1 MTGAQ
6 DHTGSISV
14 IELYRHALER
24 RGYLADASQM
34 QAAERLQQLHEEWTG
49 YKARRRTA
57 LRKLLVRPSLPRG
70 VYLWGAVGRGKSFLL
85 DSFFSCVPVE
95 RKRRVHFHDFM
106 RDVHRQLAELKG
118 REDPLDALAGRIARR
133 WRLICFDEYHVNDIA
148 DAMILARLLERTLA
162 RGVVYCMTSNYVPD
176 ALYRDGLKRENCL
189 PAITLLKQHMDV
201 LQVDGGVDYRLRTLE
216 QVKVYHTPLGEA
228 TDAALAETFHRIAE
242 TADEDAAEL
251 EVQGRVLPAL
261 HRAGGL
267 AWFDFMALCGYGRSQ
282 HDYLELAGRFHTVIV
297 SGIPR
302 MGSEL
307 ADEARRFTLLVD
319 VFYDKGVKLI
329 VSAES
334 PPGSLLKREE
344 ARRYARIRTMMFEF
358 DRTASRLAEMQTRR
372 YLEQPRRES

>member
-1 MTGAQ
+1 MTREQ
-6 DHTGSISV
+6 DPIGSMSV

-34 QAAERLQQLHEEWTG
+34 QAVERLQQLYEEWTT
-49 YKARRRTA
+49 YKARRGTA
-57 LRKLLVRPSLPRG
+57 LRKLLVRPPLPRG
-70 VYLWGAVGRGKSFLL
+70 VYLWGAVGRGKSFLM
-85 DSFFSCVPVE
+85 DSFFHCLPLE

-133 WRLICFDEYHVNDIA
+133 CRLICFDEYHVNDIA
-148 DAMILARLLERTLA
+148 DAMILARLLQRTLA
-162 RGVVYCMTSNYVPD
+162 RGVVYCMTSNYPPD
-176 ALYRDGLKRENCL
+176 ALYRDGLKRENFL
-189 PAITLLKQHMDV
+189 AAITLVKQHMDV
-201 LQVDGGVDYRLRTLE
+201 LQVDGGVDYRLRALE

-228 TDAALAETFHRIAE
+228 TDAALSETFHRIAE

-251 EVQGRVLPAL
+251 EVQGRALPAL

-267 AWFDFMALCGYGRSQ
+267 AWFDFMALCGWGRSQ
-282 HDYLELAGRFHTVIV
+282 HDYLELARRFHTVIV
-297 SGIPR
+297 SGVPR
-302 MGSEL
+302 MGPEL

-319 VFYDKGVKLI
+319 VFYDNGVKLI

-344 ARRYARIRTMMFEF
+344 AAKYARIRAMMFEF
-358 DRTASRLAEMQTRR
+358 DRTASRLAEMQTRQ
-372 YLEQPRRES
+372 YLEQPRREF

>member
-1 MTGAQ
+1 MTRAQ
-6 DHTGSISV
+6 DPTDSISV

-162 RGVVYCMTSNYVPD
+162 RGVVYCMTSNYAPD
-176 ALYRDGLKRENCL
+176 ALYRDGLKRENFL
-189 PAITLLKQHMDV
+189 PAITLVKQHMHV
-201 LQVDGGVDYRLRTLE
+201 LQVDGGVDYRLRALE

-251 EVQGRVLPAL
+251 EVQGRALPAL

-267 AWFDFMALCGYGRSQ
+267 AWFDFMALCGCGRSQ

-344 ARRYARIRTMMFEF
+344 AGRYARIRTMMFEF